1 MAEEKK
7 KPYTIEVICVEDRTD
22 QIVKSMVK
30 RELKKILDNMGV
42 VSYNLDE
49 VLDKYIT
56 GEMRN
61 EQKGRR

>member
-7 KPYTIEVICVEDRTD
+7 KAYTIEVICVEDRTD

-61 EQKGRR
+61 EQKGRS